1 MYPHP
6 PNASTYRQWVVH
18 PAPWDNQHMSN
29 HQTIPA
35 SMTPQTANLQSAGEG
50 NDSRPV
56 KSELYNNK
64 LKIAKMVLKYEEYRN
79 KLAQASSIASSS
91 EETANIDLNE
101 LDSLKEEIA
110 ATVKEMSSESHIRRL
125 KQLLSRQ
132 KRKREWKR
140 RHLKKLQQTRDK
152 RREKRRRL
160 HEEIDRWRVEWIEK
174 EEENKKKARERQ
186 KAEKQRK
193 LEASIRNHERNSQ
206 LLVQKLLEL
215 RAIRRRKLKAQ
226 GHFFP
231 EEGNEFFE
239 RIRQLNEQVPSS
251 PSTENEPIEQEVI
264 SVPVH
269 EDDKWLHVPLDM
281 NSYSYWCQGN
291 RSLDALQRVRN
302 QWDYY
307 LSTNSSEI
315 GSKVPPTWV
324 NPSPPSNWVWATVL
338 N

>member
-1 MYPHP
+1 MNY
-6 PNASTYRQWVVH
+6 
-18 PAPWDNQHMSN
+18 
-29 HQTIPA
+29 HQSITA
-35 SMTPQTANLQSAGEG
+35 SMTPPTRSLPAANES
-50 NDSRPV
+50 NDLTSV

-64 LKIAKMVLKYEEYRN
+64 LKIAEMVLKYEDYRK
-79 KLAQASSIASSS
+79 KLEQASSNASSS
-91 EETANIDLNE
+91 EETVNIDISE

-110 ATVKEMSSESHIRRL
+110 ASVKEMSSETHIRRL
-125 KQLLSRQ
+125 KQLLGRQ
-132 KRKREWKR
+132 RRKRKA
-140 RHLKKLQQTRDK
+140 D
-152 RREKRRRL
+152 
-160 HEEIDRWRVEWIEK
+160 
-174 EEENKKKARERQ
+174 ERQ
-186 KAEKQRK
+186 KAEKERK
-193 LEASIRNHERNSQ
+193 LEASIRNHERNNQ

-251 PSTENEPIEQEVI
+251 PSTDNEPIEQEVI

-269 EDDKWLHVPLDM
+269 KDDKWLHVPLDM
-281 NSYSYWCQGN
+281 NSYNYWCQGN
-291 RSLDALQRVRN
+291 RSLDALKRVRN

-307 LSTNSSEI
+307 LSTNSSEL